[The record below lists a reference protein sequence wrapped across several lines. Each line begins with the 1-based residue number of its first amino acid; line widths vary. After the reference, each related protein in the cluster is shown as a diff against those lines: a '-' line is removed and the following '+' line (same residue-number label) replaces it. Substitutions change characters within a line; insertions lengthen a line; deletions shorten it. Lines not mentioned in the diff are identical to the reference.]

1 MISLLYR
8 NSTTKKA
15 PLLSAE
21 ALDAL
26 MIDDA
31 ISLVIPEKEKRNH
44 FLNILSEP
52 LIDTEDIIYRQ
63 DILRDFMSHQFLLA
77 NLSDLFGAFVS
88 VVLEYNKTR
97 QNNKLTYRKA
107 VGSLIDS
114 GASTLQSIS
123 ILIRDLLLLLQKLD
137 ASIEG
142 LSLHSV
148 GLLAL
153 RNRLQTIAKS
163 EAFPKL
169 LSIAKKYDRFTA
181 FHLHADVAFD
191 LNENAQL
198 TEVRLLS
205 SVEEIP
211 VSKTQKEPKK
221 FLFFRKHDCKE
232 KIDSEMDAIPLNY
245 NSFTTEKIVGQ
256 SISDITDAMIDVAN
270 HILSEFMGI
279 KDELLFYETAYCIVN
294 KLNELEIPYA
304 FPLFKNKT
312 EISEL
317 YDLFLLFRR
326 SEEVQVIPNDFFI
339 SQNTGGMLI
348 RGDNGSGKTVYLRS
362 ATTAYLFAQAGLP
375 VLAKEASI
383 VPLRALHV
391 LMASSENTLDILGN
405 AGRFEEEVIKIAE
418 IIDHPMS
425 GSMVM
430 LNEFFQTT
438 SYAEGAQSLYHI
450 LQYLSAQHIC
460 WICVTHLLDLFEFYY
475 DDAYVSK
482 IEIKNHKAQLY
493 IPEKQ

>member
-8 NSTTKKA
+8 NSTPKKA
-15 PLLSAE
+15 LPLSAE
-21 ALDAL
+21 TLDSL

-44 FLNILSEP
+44 FLKILSEP
-52 LIDTEDIIYRQ
+52 LIDAEDILYRQ
-63 DILRDFMSHQFLLA
+63 DILRDFLSHRFLLA
-77 NLSDLFGAFVS
+77 NLSDLFGVFVS

-114 GASTLQSIS
+114 GVSTLQSIS
-123 ILIRDLLLLLQKLD
+123 VLIRELLLLLQKLN
-137 ASIEG
+137 ASIEE
-142 LSLHSV
+142 LPIHSV

-153 RNRLQTIAKS
+153 RNRLHTIAKS

-169 LSIAKKYDRFTA
+169 LSIAKKYDRLTA
-181 FHLHADVAFD
+181 FHLHADIAFD
-191 LNENAQL
+191 LGENAQL

-221 FLFFRKHDCKE
+221 LRFFKKC
-232 KIDSEMDAIPLNY
+232 DSDDKMETQETVIPLNY

-256 SISDITDAMIDVAN
+256 SISDITDAMIDIAN
-270 HILSEFMGI
+270 QILSEFMGI
-279 KDELLFYETAYCIVN
+279 KDDLLFYETACRILD
-294 KLNELEIPYA
+294 KLKELETPYV
-304 FPLFKNKT
+304 FPLFGNET
-312 EISEL
+312 EIWDL
-317 YDLFLLFRR
+317 YDLFLLFR
-326 SEEVQVIPNDFFI
+326 SPDETNVIPNDFFL
-339 SQNTGGMLI
+339 SQNIGGMLI

-362 ATTAYLFAQAGLP
+362 VTTAYLFAQAGLP
-375 VLAKEASI
+375 ILAKKASF
-383 VPLRALHV
+383 VPICALHV

-418 IIDHPMS
+418 IVDHPKS
-425 GSMVM
+425 GAIVM

-450 LQYLSAQHIC
+450 LQYLSAQHMR
-460 WICVTHLLDLFEFYY
+460 WICVTHLLDLFDLYRNE
-475 DDAYVSK
+475 VNVTK
-482 IEIKNHKAQLY
+482 IEIQNHKAKLY
-493 IPEKQ
+493 TA